1 MKSINFYKKSSFGI
15 AALACISLLV
25 SACGRK
31 KDDQPIPNVRGNVII
46 EGNGIRSASA
56 FSNQQTLDIRVLN
69 IYRNGISYNSTQS
82 NYGISSVMI
91 DMNVNN
97 QQVPT
102 VNLSPK
108 NQTSNNQFGQPINNN
123 TMYRGAT
130 GGLNNCMM
138 QNMGMNINTAFMG
151 NNLIQLCNYGIT
163 NIEYTCEMSNNCDTV
178 YITIWA
184 QPNMYAQNT
193 FYNQNSNIISN
204 QFNFNEMK
212 QIGIM
217 KIMSQNR
224 ITSAIEQQGDAS
236 RLMTH
241 EQMVNELQRLAN

>member
-31 KDDQPIPNVRGNVII
+31 KDDQPIPNIRGNVII

-56 FSNQQTLDIRVLN
+56 FSNQQSLDIRILN
-69 IYRNGISYNSTQS
+69 IYRNGLSYNSTQS
-82 NYGISSVMI
+82 NYGISSVML

-108 NQTSNNQFGQPINNN
+108 NQASYNQFGQPINNN
-123 TMYRGAT
+123 FMNN
-130 GGLNNCMM
+130 GGMNNCMM
-138 QNMGMNINTAFMG
+138 QNMGMGMNMNPAFMG
-151 NNLIQLCNYGIT
+151 NNLMQLCTYGIT

-184 QPNMYAQNT
+184 QPNMLAQNN
-193 FYNQNSNIISN
+193 FNNQNSNIISN